1 MPGDFSSAIDDSTE
15 ELPMPTYDYAV
26 ILADGSLGEPF
37 EVFQSI
43 KDPPLTRHPETGE
56 PVKRLVSAPG
66 LALKHSEA
74 SEKTRLSDKNLDR
87 LGFTKYQ
94 KSGDG
99 TWDKTAGQGPDSITR
114 D

>member
-1 MPGDFSSAIDDSTE
+1 
-15 ELPMPTYDYAV
+15 MPTYDYAV
-26 ILADGSLGEPF
+26 IKPDGTLGERF
-37 EVFQSI
+37 EVFQAMSD
-43 KDPPLTRHPETGE
+43 KPLTKHPETGE
-56 PVKRLVSAPG
+56 PVKRMVSAPG

-74 SEKTRLSDKNLDR
+74 GEKSKLSDSNLDR

-99 TWDKTAGQGPDSITR
+99 TWDKTAGKGPKSITR

>member
-1 MPGDFSSAIDDSTE
+1 
-15 ELPMPTYDYAV
+15 MPTYDYAV
-26 ILADGSLGEPF
+26 ILPDGTLGEPF

-43 KDPPLTRHPETGE
+43 KDEPLTTHPETGE

-66 LALKHSEA
+66 LALTHSE
-74 SEKTRLSDKNLDR
+74 SNEKTRLSDKNLAR

-99 TWDKTAGQGPDSITR
+99 TWDKTAGKGPDSITR